1 MNNTVKTVAG
11 IIALAAVGMAFAAG
25 WNKYQD
31 YRQKELAEA
40 LTVKDREFAFEQ
52 LSEMARKLAEKPY
65 VAPADNLPDELKKL
79 NYDQYRDIR
88 FSRENGPWYGKK
100 LPFEIQFFHPGALFL
115 TPVAVNEIVN
125 GKIHP
130 LKYST
135 AYFDYGKN
143 SLDTNKL
150 TDIGY
155 AGFRLHSPL
164 NTRRYYDELISF
176 LGASYFRALGR
187 HLKYGLSARG
197 LAIDTAVETGEE
209 FPIFREFWIVRPKR
223 KDKTVTVYALL
234 DSPSAAGIY
243 TFVITPGE
251 STVMDVD
258 ARIFP
263 RKEINKLGIAPL
275 TSMYLFGENTK
286 NKFDD
291 HRPEVH
297 DSDGLLVLNGNS
309 EWLWRPLD
317 NSEYLRI
324 SAFVDENPK
333 GFGLLQRDRNAAHF
347 ASDNAALNA
356 VWELCRY
363 SIEATSAFGIYI
375 DGDRERIPYEAD
387 AIINQLGH
395 YAVDREYAMAR
406 RSSEYLLQ
414 HPTWPTEWI
423 MQALIIAWND
433 YLYTG
438 DLRSIEANYETL
450 AARTLRSLRRNN
462 GLISTRAGDEIKT
475 DTFRRSIRFNGD
487 ISDIVDW
494 PRGSED
500 DNYAFTDYNTVVNAF
515 HYRAMQL
522 LGRMAE
528 TLGRHDEAHVIADYC
543 SSFRDTFNAALFD
556 TATGTYRDGI
566 GTDHRSL
573 HANIFPLAFGLVP
586 EKCRQG
592 VVDYIRSRG
601 MACSVYAAQ
610 FLMDGLYDAAEA
622 DYALHLLTKD
632 DLRSWRNM
640 LRAGATITF
649 EAWDNSFKPNQDWNH
664 AWGAAPADIIP
675 MRLVGVRPTTP
686 AAATIEVRPQTA
698 SLRHVTADVP
708 TIRGTVEVD
717 IDNTS
722 DTYRLRVRIPANTD
736 ARILLPAPDYKY
748 TLRRDGRRIRPRKSG
763 DTAFIYA
770 GTVPSGEYVFTVKRA
785 E

>member
-1 MNNTVKTVAG
+1 MKPYA
-11 IIALAAVGMAFAAG
+11 ILAALLLLAA
-25 WNKYQD
+25 
-31 YRQKELAEA
+31 
-40 LTVKDREFAFEQ
+40 
-52 LSEMARKLAEKPY
+52 
-65 VAPADNLPDELKKL
+65 
-79 NYDQYRDIR
+79 
-88 FSRENGPWYGKK
+88 
-100 LPFEIQFFHPGALFL
+100 
-115 TPVAVNEIVN
+115 
-125 GKIHP
+125 
-130 LKYST
+130 
-135 AYFDYGKN
+135 
-143 SLDTNKL
+143 
-150 TDIGY
+150 
-155 AGFRLHSPL
+155 
-164 NTRRYYDELISF
+164 
-176 LGASYFRALGR
+176 
-187 HLKYGLSARG
+187 
-197 LAIDTAVETGEE
+197 
-209 FPIFREFWIVRPKR
+209 
-223 KDKTVTVYALL
+223 
-234 DSPSAAGIY
+234 PSAATASTAPASIDKEIRCSGNRPTGLMTDLVTDAHMVY
-243 TFVITPGE
+243 RDGLPTGE
-251 STVMDVD
+251 SVDGLSEEEVASRTFAAIRSSRPTFGWIVPDCGRATHQKAYRIILADNAAD
-258 ARIFP
+258 ARARRGNVWDSGTVRSAQSVAVPYGGSGLQPDRLYFWSVQVTTDTGGTGAWS
-263 RKEINKLGIAPL
+263 EIQPFRTAGELEPYAPSYRPQVRHADHASRIERLDAETTLLDFGRASFGSLRASL
-275 TSMYLFGENTK
+275 TS
-286 NKFDD
+286 
-291 HRPEVH
+291 
-297 DSDGLLVLNGNS
+297 
-309 EWLWRPLD
+309 
-317 NSEYLRI
+317 
-324 SAFVDENPK
+324 PK
-333 GFGLLQRDRNAAHF
+333 GGDTVYVAIGEAMKDGRIDNRPPGTVRYYRYPVVLKQGRHTYDIVPGHDRRNTGPQAVLMPDYIGEVAPFRYCQIENYAGDIASDDVVRLTVTYPFDRNAAHF
-347 ASDNAALNA
+347 ASDNAALNS

-450 AARTLRSLRRNN
+450 AARTLRSLRRDN
-462 GLISTRAGDEIKT
+462 GLISTRAGDETKT

-500 DNYAFTDYNTVVNAF
+500 DNYVFTDYNTVVNAF

-717 IDNTS
+717 IDNTG

-736 ARILLPAPDYKY
+736 ARILLPAPGHKY
-748 TLRRDGRRIRPRKSG
+748 TLRRDGRRIRPRRSG
-763 DTAFIYA
+763 GTAFIDA
-770 GTVPSGEYVFTVKRA
+770 GTVPSGEYVFTVERA